1 MRLYHRF
8 ILPRLMHR
16 VCAHKDITG
25 QRKKIIPLAEGR
37 VLEIGIGSGLNLP
50 FYDSQSVT
58 CVWGID
64 PSQTLMDMIPGPRAR
79 RPFSVCLMAG
89 SGEQIPLE
97 SHSAD
102 TIVVTYTMCSIPN
115 IRQALAE
122 MRGVLNPSG
131 RLLFCEH
138 GRAPDIAITRWQD
151 RLTPLWKTV
160 SGGCHLIRP
169 IAALIT
175 DNGFSIRRLDA
186 GYVSPIR
193 ITGFHYRGTA
203 KTR

>member
-1 MRLYHRF
+1 MGLYHRF
-8 ILPRLMHR
+8 ILPTLMHR

-25 QRKKIIPLAEGR
+25 QRKKIIPQAEGR

-50 FYDSQSVT
+50 FYDLKSVS

-64 PSQTLMDMIPGPRAR
+64 PSRTLMNMIPEFPAR
-79 RPFSVCLMAG
+79 QPFPVHLMTG
-89 SGEQIPLE
+89 SGEQIPLD

-102 TIVVTYTMCSIPN
+102 TIVVTYTLCSIPD

-122 MRGVLNPSG
+122 MRRVLKPTG

-138 GRAPDIAITRWQD
+138 GRAPDIDVSRWQD
-151 RLTPLWKTV
+151 RLTPLWKPM
-160 SGGCHLIRP
+160 SGGCHLNRP
-169 IAALIT
+169 IPALIR
-175 DNGFSIRRLDA
+175 DSGFTIQGLEA

-193 ITGFHYRGTA
+193 ISGFHYRGTA
-203 KTR
+203 VTR

>member
-1 MRLYHRF
+1 MGLYHRF

-25 QRKKIIPLAEGR
+25 QRKKIIPLARGK

-50 FYDSQSVT
+50 FYDPQSVA

-64 PSQTLMDMIPGPRAR
+64 PCRTLMDMIPEPPAR
-79 RPFSVCLMAG
+79 PPFPVHLMAG
-89 SGEQIPLE
+89 SGEQIPLDT
-97 SHSAD
+97 HSAD
-102 TIVVTYTMCSIPN
+102 TIVVTFTLCSIPD

-122 MRGVLNPSG
+122 MRRVLKPSG

-151 RLTPLWKTV
+151 RLTPLWKPV
-160 SGGCHLIRP
+160 SGGCHLNRP
-169 IAALIT
+169 IAALIE
-175 DNGFSIRRLDA
+175 DSGFSICRLDA

-193 ITGFHYRGTA
+193 ISGFHYRGTA
-203 KTR
+203 KIR

>member
-25 QRKKIIPLAEGR
+25 QREKIIPLAEGR

-102 TIVVTYTMCSIPN
+102 TIVVTYTMCSIPD

-122 MRGVLNPSG
+122 MRRVLKPSG

-151 RLTPLWKTV
+151 RLTPLWKPV
-160 SGGCHLIRP
+160 SGGCHLNRP